1 MPQSKPED
9 IRVRQI
15 DKKLQTLK
23 FTLESIIPV
32 YLMLDRKVKGL
43 QSDVKS
49 LESERVSLT
58 QGQLVFDDKIDF

>member
-32 YLMLDRKVKGL
+32 YLLLDRKVRSL
-43 QSDVKS
+43 QGDIKS
-49 LESERVSLT
+49 LESERASLT
-58 QGQLVFDDKIDF
+58 QGQLVFDDSIEF